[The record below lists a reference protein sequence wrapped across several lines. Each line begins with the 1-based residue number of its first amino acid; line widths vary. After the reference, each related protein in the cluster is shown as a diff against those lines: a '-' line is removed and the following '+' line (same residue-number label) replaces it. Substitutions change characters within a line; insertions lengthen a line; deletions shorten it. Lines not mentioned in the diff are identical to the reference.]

1 MVSVAFKKVNDALT
15 SLTMSGHAESAD
27 HGSDLVCAGISSI
40 VFGALNGFD
49 QLASGKFEYDI
60 KDNYVNVN
68 VIDDACITNKLLS
81 FVYIQLLTVEEQYP
95 ENIKIKITEV

>member
-1 MVSVAFKKVNDALT
+1 MVSVEFKKVNDQYV

-49 QLASGKFEYDI
+49 QLASGKFEFDV
-60 KDNYVNVN
+60 KDNYVNVQAL
-68 VIDDACITNKLLS
+68 DDACIVNKLLS
-81 FVYIQLLTVEEQYP
+81 FVYVQLLTVENQYP
-95 ENIKIKITEV
+95 KNIKIKITEV